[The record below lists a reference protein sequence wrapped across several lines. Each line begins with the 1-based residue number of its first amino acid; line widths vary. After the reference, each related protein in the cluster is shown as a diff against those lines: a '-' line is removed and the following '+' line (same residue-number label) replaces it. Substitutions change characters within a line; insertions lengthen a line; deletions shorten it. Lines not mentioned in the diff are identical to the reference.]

1 MIAVIISEIF
11 HLKMQKNREDSAIKM
26 YILTAKNKVTT
37 KWEDIEYF
45 RDERQFDYMI
55 DSVDYTKYSE
65 SMIIDEN
72 HNLYKHY
79 EKKEYKPYVRRLKK

>member
-1 MIAVIISEIF
+1 
-11 HLKMQKNREDSAIKM
+11 M
-26 YILTAKNKVTT
+26 YILTAKNRVTT

-79 EKKEYKPYVRRLKK
+79 EKKDYTPCFKEQSTSKSKCLEKTKR

>member
-1 MIAVIISEIF
+1 
-11 HLKMQKNREDSAIKM
+11 M
-26 YILTAKNKVTT
+26 YIITAKNRVTT

-45 RDERQFDYMI
+45 SDSRQFDYMI

-72 HNLYKHY
+72 HHLHKYY
-79 EKKEYKPYVRRLKK
+79 EKKEYKPYFKEHTISKSLCKRK

>member
-1 MIAVIISEIF
+1 
-11 HLKMQKNREDSAIKM
+11 M
-26 YILTAKNKVTT
+26 YILTAKNIVT
-37 KWEDIEYF
+37 KRWENIEYF

-72 HNLYKHY
+72 HHLHMYY
-79 EKKEYKPYVRRLKK
+79 ESKEYKPYFKTLTKSKRK